1 MSFDHRL
8 LDIVCCPAT
17 HLPLKL
23 MPEAMLG
30 RLNARIAAGG
40 VRFRDESVV
49 AEPLEQALLTDD
61 GRLAYPVRDGIPALL
76 EEQGILVA
84 QAEEV

>member
-23 MPEAMLG
+23 MPEATLA
-30 RLNARIAAGG
+30 RLNARIDAGRL
-40 VRFRDESVV
+40 RFRDDTPVT
-49 AEPLEQALLTDD
+49 EPLAQALMTADE
-61 GRLAYPVRDGIPALL
+61 RLAYAIRDDIPMLL
-76 EEQGILVA
+76 EEQAIPLA
-84 QAEEV
+84 QAEEP